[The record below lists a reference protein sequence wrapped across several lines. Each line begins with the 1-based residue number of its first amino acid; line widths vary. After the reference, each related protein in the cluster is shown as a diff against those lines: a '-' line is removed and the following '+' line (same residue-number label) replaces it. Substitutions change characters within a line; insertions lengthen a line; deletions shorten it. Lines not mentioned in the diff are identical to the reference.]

1 MKERGQRKMFSC
13 QKHFSKVNPVQN
25 DNNNNKIGVKY
36 FKRASPS
43 ASNLSGNEE
52 GAMTLEASLI
62 VPIFLIVLLMLTSA
76 GEILMIHQ
84 QISQV
89 LVRQQRGLQLMNIAS
104 GRRKNLEVTYQD
116 LVPRQLF
123 WQR

>member
-1 MKERGQRKMFSC
+1 
-13 QKHFSKVNPVQN
+13 
-25 DNNNNKIGVKY
+25 
-36 FKRASPS
+36 
-43 ASNLSGNEE
+43 
-52 GAMTLEASLI
+52 MTLEASLI